1 MQNNHHNAKRFIK
14 TVLFIFFIL
23 IIKPADA
30 HTVNLALEK
39 APTQDVVWFYLK
51 LGIAHIVPSG
61 IDHILFV
68 VALCLLNTKLRTILW
83 QATAFTVAH
92 SITLALS
99 MKGVVTLPADI
110 VEPLIALSIVFV
122 AVENIL
128 ISELKVWRIL
138 IVFMFGLIHGLGFAA
153 ALNEIGLPRNKFFTS
168 IISFNAGVEI
178 GQIMVILSVFLLLI
192 FPLGKK
198 PWYKKRVVY
207 PISMLIALIAA
218 YWTVQ
223 RMFA

>member
-1 MQNNHHNAKRFIK
+1 MQNNHHNTKHFIK
-14 TVLFIFFIL
+14 TILLIFFIL
-23 IIKPADA
+23 IIRPADA

-68 VALCLLNTKLRTILW
+68 VALCLLNTRLRTILW

-99 MKGVVTLPADI
+99 MKGVITLPADV

-128 ISELKVWRIL
+128 LSELKVWRIL

-192 FPLGKK
+192 FPLGNK

-207 PISMLIALIAA
+207 PISLLIALIAA
-218 YWTVQ
+218 YWTIQ
-223 RMFA
+223 RIG